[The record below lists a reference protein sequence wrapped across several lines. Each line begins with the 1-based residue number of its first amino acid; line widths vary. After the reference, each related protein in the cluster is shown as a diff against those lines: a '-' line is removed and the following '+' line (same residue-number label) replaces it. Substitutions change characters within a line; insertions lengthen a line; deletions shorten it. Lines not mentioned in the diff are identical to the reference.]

1 LEPLTMTT
9 SDLEHAFMTTW
20 HLMCRANHIDPV
32 DPLPEHRFQPP
43 RKWRFDF
50 AWPRQRVAVELEG
63 GVWTSGRHTRP
74 SGYMQD
80 IDKYNAAAAAGWL
93 VVRFSADHLRKDP
106 QGVFETIIDCLNCYR
121 TKGGAP

>member
-1 LEPLTMTT
+1 VKSELEEQFAALWPRL
-9 SDLEHAFMTTW
+9 
-20 HLMCRANHIDPV
+20 CRLNETDIVA
-32 DPLPEHRFQPP
+32 PEREYHFKPQGKRNPY
-43 RKWRFDF
+43 RFDF

-74 SGYMQD
+74 AGYLAD

-106 QGVFETIIDCLNCYR
+106 QGVFETIVDCLNVYR
-121 TKGGAP
+121 TKGGTP